1 MLNSLADVCVG
12 WLNSNIKVINKVK
25 TDNLK
30 TKLKL
35 FFCTILFAMFFQS
48 ASYADDLED
57 AFDASG
63 CRNDMSANCSGV
75 CTRNGDGAILLNS
88 DGGTLIFGVA
98 DNDGEIVGVDDDEV
112 EYSKTLKKF

>member
-1 MLNSLADVCVG
+1 
-12 WLNSNIKVINKVK
+12 
-25 TDNLK
+25 
-30 TKLKL
+30 
-35 FFCTILFAMFFQS
+35 MFFQS

-88 DGGTLIFGVA
+88 DGGPTDA
-98 DNDGEIVGVDDDEV
+98 DSG
-112 EYSKTLKKF
+112 